1 MAVTMR
7 RKIRWPSSCVRSALR
22 ISFFT
27 SGETAADTCSHQR
40 RVRGGWVCSRP
51 APSSGWEK
59 EVCKTGQGAFGLTD
73 PPAPS
78 LKDAGVDGNSSTRP
92 AVSPR
97 SRPAIGQ
104 SSVKQFEG
112 CIISP
117 LSGPSGCR
125 ALLGRLPS
133 VRIVLPANSSLLSQH
148 ECAACPAHFLL
159 NGKHLA
165 EFGLCS
171 SQAYLQPA
179 DCFILT
185 KSMRD

>member
-1 MAVTMR
+1 MR
-7 RKIRWPSSCVRSALR
+7 RKMRWPSSCVRSALR

-27 SGETAADTCSHQR
+27 SGQTAAETCPKKKLREESEGAGFAVVLLR
-40 RVRGGWVCSRP
+40 LRTGKRSRT
-51 APSSGWEK
+51 
-59 EVCKTGQGAFGLTD
+59 TGQGAFGLTD

-78 LKDAGVDGNSSTRP
+78 LKDARVDRNSSTRP

-117 LSGPSGCR
+117 LSGPSGRR

-133 VRIVLPANSSLLSQH
+133 LRIVLPAGSSLPSQH
-148 ECAACPAHFLL
+148 KCAACRPPL

-171 SQAYLQPA
+171 SQAELQPA